1 MIAPQALTFRLH
13 RLYFKHAL
21 WLLAVC
27 FLALTGPA
35 PARAASTAS
44 AATEPAT
51 QVYFIRGFLGVFSTG
66 FDSMAK
72 SLAKDKIKAEVY
84 GHLSGSLVRAKIIK
98 QYGQSKRKKPIIL
111 VGHSF
116 GGNAVFEVAAK
127 LRKQNIPVA
136 LLISVD
142 PTRAG
147 PLSSNVKRYV
157 NYFFP
162 GNGLGSELKPGSGV
176 PQSRIKNIDM
186 RKRVDVAGAGDDH
199 WTVTNN
205 AALTRE
211 ILKAVKRA
219 VR

>member
-1 MIAPQALTFRLH
+1 MIAPQASPNSLHWRYFR
-13 RLYFKHAL
+13 HAA

-27 FLALTGPA
+27 LLALTGPA
-35 PARAASTAS
+35 PAPAASTTS

-51 QVYFIRGFLGVFSTG
+51 QVYFIRGFLGIFSTG

-84 GHLSGSLVRAKIIK
+84 GHLSGSSVRAKIIK

-205 AALTRE
+205 AALIRE